1 MPDMDRNKI
10 YMNISSACFLQILKG
25 APTVDGRPG
34 ATMPDMDL
42 VALKEDLI
50 QKHEYITDKD
60 VLSAAL
66 YPKVFDDYREFRKV
80 YGPVDKLD
88 TRVFL
93 HGPDIAEEI
102 KVRDLRLVYLG
113 FKIGLSGI

>member
-1 MPDMDRNKI
+1 
-10 YMNISSACFLQILKG
+10 
-25 APTVDGRPG
+25 
-34 ATMPDMDL
+34 MPDMDL

-102 KVRDLRLVYLG
+102 NVRDLRLIYLG
-113 FKIGLSGI
+113 YIYSGHCPEEPAIQASFVMGYNFGAHKYSILSID